1 MPLFDFITQVEEEK
15 ANLEFFILPAAR
27 WREYADPPSGRI
39 QWRTV
44 PFRAA
49 SVGRIPTAKGIYGF
63 VVCSGVA
70 PSIANYLMYIGKAEK
85 GLRARFREYLAEV
98 ENPTGRPSVIYHL
111 GKYMDFVR
119 FWYSEL
125 PDDEIVAAE
134 DDLIHA
140 LTPPVNKTLRA
151 ELRRVHAAF

>member
-27 WREYADPPSGRI
+27 WREYTDPPSGRI

-49 SVGRIPTAKGIYGF
+49 SAGRIPTAKGIYGF

-125 PDDEIVAAE
+125 PDGEIVAAE